1 MKKIF
6 SVVFIL
12 VLVVSLAACAAPA
25 TPAAAEKPAEAAAPA
40 EKKGAVIAECIT
52 KTGNIDDR
60 SFCQGAYEGIKKYA
74 AEFNKTYAYYQ
85 ATGDSTTDLVNCIGT
100 AVDGGAEIVV
110 TPGFAWGAAIYAAQ
124 DKYPQTK
131 LVILDGEP
139 HTEDYKTYRQEK
151 NVFSIY
157 YAEEESGFL
166 AGYAAVKNGSRKLGF
181 LGGMAVP
188 PVVRFG
194 YGFVWGADVAAQEL
208 GLQKGDVTM
217 NYHYLGN
224 FNVSPENQTYAA
236 SWYSTGIDTI
246 FAAAGDVTSV
256 VSKAANQVDPK
267 YWVIG
272 VDVNQGW
279 DATNILTSATK
290 NLRGSTYQALD
301 LYFSGKFPGGE
312 KAILSAKEDG
322 VNIPTEKETWRF
334 TNFTTADYEAIL
346 AKLKDDTDGI
356 ASKIP
361 MDTDYKTADLIPTVL
376 VKVTVM

>member
-1 MKKIF
+1 MKKAISIMF
-6 SVVFIL
+6 VL
-12 VLVVSLAACAAPA
+12 ALVVSLVACAAPA
-25 TPAAAEKPAEAAAPA
+25 APAAAEKPAEAAAPA
-40 EKKGAVIAECIT
+40 EKKGAVIAECIA

-60 SFCQGAYEGIKKYA
+60 SFCQGAYEGIKKFA
-74 AEFNKTYAYYQ
+74 AEHNKTYAYYQ
-85 ATGDSTTDLVNCIGT
+85 ATGDSTTDLVNCIEM
-100 AVDGGAEIVV
+100 AVDGGAEIVI
-110 TPGFAWGAAIYAAQ
+110 TPGFVWGSAIFVAQ
-124 DKYPQTK
+124 DKFPQTK

-139 HTEDYKTYRQEK
+139 HSEDWKEFRQEK

-188 PVVRFG
+188 AVVRFG

-208 GLQKGDVTM
+208 GLKKGDVTM

-224 FNVSPENQTYAA
+224 FDVSPENQTYAA
-236 SWYSTGIDTI
+236 SWFSSGIDTI

-256 VSKAANQVDPK
+256 VSSAAKQVGADR
-267 YWVIG
+267 WVIG

-279 DATNILTSATK
+279 DAANVLTSATK

-312 KAILSAKEDG
+312 KVSLSAKEDG
-322 VNIPTEKETWRF
+322 VNLPTDKETWRF
-334 TNFTTADYEAIL
+334 TNFTMADYEAIL
-346 AKLKDDTDGI
+346 TKLKNDTDGI

-361 MDTDYKTADLIPTVL
+361 VDTDYKTADLIPTVI
-376 VKVTVM
+376 VTVTVM